1 MVVNDETQI
10 EPQELIFAQKLQ
22 VKLDEVRLK
31 KPSIHSNTIGN
42 VQEFKKFAQNLD
54 FKPQIL
60 GKI

>member
-22 VKLDEVRLK
+22 VKLDEARLK

-42 VQEFKKFAQNLD
+42 VQEFKKCAQIPE

-60 GKI
+60 GKL